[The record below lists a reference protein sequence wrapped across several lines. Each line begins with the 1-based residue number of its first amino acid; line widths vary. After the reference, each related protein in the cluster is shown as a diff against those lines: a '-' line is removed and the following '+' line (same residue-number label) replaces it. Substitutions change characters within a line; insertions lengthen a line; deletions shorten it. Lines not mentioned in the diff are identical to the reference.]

1 MKNNY
6 RPVNILSSVSKIY
19 EHCIYHQINDYFH
32 PLFSKLQCG
41 FRKEFSAQH
50 CVLVLIEKCREV
62 LYKRGCAGVLLT
74 DLLKAFNCINHEL
87 LLSRLHT
94 CGFSL
99 ESLTFIQSYLSQQIQ
114 RVKINS
120 SCSDYNNVESE
131 VPQGSISGPVFFN
144 IFICDLFFDDI
155 HIDLANYADD
165 TTPCAYDLENE
176 KLIKLLEKNINKL
189 FDLFKANPD
198 KCYLLINT
206 DENVALKIKNET
218 TTNSSNQKLLI
229 Q

>member
-19 EHCIYHQINDYFH
+19 EHYIYHQINDYFH

-62 LYKRGCAGVLLT
+62 LYKRGYAGVLLT

-120 SCSDYNNVESE
+120 SCSDYNVESE
-131 VPQGSISGPVFFN
+131 VPISG
-144 IFICDLFFDDI
+144 
-155 HIDLANYADD
+155 
-165 TTPCAYDLENE
+165 
-176 KLIKLLEKNINKL
+176 
-189 FDLFKANPD
+189 
-198 KCYLLINT
+198 
-206 DENVALKIKNET
+206 
-218 TTNSSNQKLLI
+218 
-229 Q
+229 